1 MNRRAEMPRPLVGIP
16 NHRMTPHGQA
26 GHGERR
32 KQAHHRG
39 ADKVVVNVTSGQ
51 ERDQRA
57 DRDL

>member
-1 MNRRAEMPRPLVGIP
+1 MNRRTEMPRPFVGIP
-16 NHRMTPHGQA
+16 NHRMAPHGQT

-32 KQAHHRG
+32 EQAHHRG
-39 ADKVVVNVTSGQ
+39 TDKVVVNVTSGQ